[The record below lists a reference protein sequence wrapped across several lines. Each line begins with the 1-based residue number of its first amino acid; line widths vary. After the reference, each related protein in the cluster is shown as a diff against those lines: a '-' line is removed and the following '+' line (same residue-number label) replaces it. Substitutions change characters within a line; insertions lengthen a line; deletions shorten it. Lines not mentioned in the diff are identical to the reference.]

1 VILCSLGG
9 TLVELL
15 GRPVA
20 RLLPL
25 ADSDIDDLLQDMP
38 GQALLRGFRGAPPV
52 DEAALRDL
60 LARVSKLADACP
72 EIREMDLNPV
82 RLFERGLTVLD
93 ARIRVATVQHVPSPR
108 RICY

>member
-1 VILCSLGG
+1 
-9 TLVELL
+9 
-15 GRPVA
+15 
-20 RLLPL
+20 
-25 ADSDIDDLLQDMP
+25 
-38 GQALLRGFRGAPPV
+38 
-52 DEAALRDL
+52 L